1 MWGRS
6 KRDRPGDE
14 LWIVAVEVS
23 RYREYQIKLFGD
35 VPLSSTIIRKK
46 SSLCISRLRSLLI
59 FCGVADI

>member
-23 RYREYQIKLFGD
+23 SYREYQIKLVFGD
-35 VPLSSTIIRKK
+35 VPLSSTII
-46 SSLCISRLRSLLI
+46 
-59 FCGVADI
+59 